1 MRPKRYFLA
10 PHEVPNDVDNR
21 DGLYPYH
28 NALRP
33 IMFHNPG
40 HSGNRRHEDPPYYL
54 NMNQPGPF
62 VSDECRINN
71 SLALKRLKYKA
82 QVFPDPQNPH
92 VRDRD
97 SHTREAV
104 SVSLVMA
111 SILGLNEDLC
121 RAIMLG
127 HDIGHTPFGHGGE
140 AYIKELAGRDDEF
153 EHQKF
158 GVIVAQTLEDPRI
171 KGRDPG
177 RIPSSYTPKGLNLT
191 YPVLRGI
198 LYHSRNR
205 SEMKVKR
212 GLPEEYTLC
221 MYADKLAY
229 TFADVDD
236 AIKLGRIKRSAF
248 NGRFPSFDFSRME
261 HENMQ
266 TKCMKD
272 LIIESAENGY
282 VSFRDS
288 QTARDFAALRNF
300 MYEEVYYKID
310 WSLHR
315 GFLGRVY
322 EFLQT
327 DPRFSD
333 VDQLTLLCMMT
344 DTQVYSISDI
354 LARQEK
360 VTDDD
365 LNRHGV
371 NEFLP
376 FVRGRKIDYN
386 DIDLDPKDFVY

>member
-1 MRPKRYFLA
+1 MRVIS
-10 PHEVPNDVDNR
+10 HSVPPDVDNR
-21 DGLYPYH
+21 DGLYPYQS
-28 NALRP
+28 ALRP
-33 IMFHNPG
+33 KMFYNMG
-40 HSGNRRHEDPPYYL
+40 DRRRRYEDPAYYL
-54 NMNQPGPF
+54 NMRQPGPF

-121 RAIMLG
+121 RAIMLA
-127 HDIGHTPFGHGGE
+127 HDLGHTPFGHGGE

-171 KGRDPG
+171 KGKNSERVPTD
-177 RIPSSYTPKGLNLT
+177 YVPKGLNLS
-191 YPVLRGI
+191 YPVLEGI
-198 LYHSRNR
+198 LYHSRNK
-205 SEMKVKR
+205 SEMAVDA
-212 GLPEEYTLC
+212 GLPEEFTLC

-236 AIKLGRIKRSAF
+236 AVRLGRIPRSAF
-248 NGRFPSFDFSRME
+248 NGRFPSFDFDNME
-261 HENMQ
+261 HEQMQ
-266 TKCMKD
+266 TACMKA
-272 LIIESAENGY
+272 LVVESAEQDH
-282 VSFRDS
+282 VSFKDS
-288 QTARDFAALRNF
+288 QLARDFVALRDF

-310 WSLHR
+310 WRLHR
-315 GFLGRVY
+315 DRLGRVY

-327 DPRFSD
+327 DSRFLGT
-333 VDQLTLLCMMT
+333 DQLTLLCMMT
-344 DTQVYSISDI
+344 DNQVYAISDI
-354 LARQEK
+354 LARQER
-360 VTDDD
+360 VTDED
-365 LNRHGV
+365 LYRTGID
-371 NEFLP
+371 EFFP

-386 DIDLDPKDFVY
+386 DIDLDPKDFGYY